1 MATAHMFVDYQN
13 LHMSAHEQFA
23 RFHEPVYQS
32 LVHPAKFA
40 DRVAA
45 VWASESGETLVVDE
59 IHVFRGLPDPRKQ
72 GTLNS
77 KVSRHHSTWKR
88 DGRVQIHTRPLRYP
102 REWPDEKAQEKG
114 IDVMLALGI
123 VRCAIAGDCDRIIV
137 VSRDTDLLPAVE
149 MAEVE
154 RPGSIILATWDGSS
168 ILRPSA
174 TVPTIQLSQQEFNRS
189 RDTTHY

>member
-123 VRCAIAGDCDRIIV
+123 VRCAIAGDC
-137 VSRDTDLLPAVE
+137 AVE

-154 RPGSIILATWDGSS
+154 RPGSIILATGDGSS